1 MEVWRSYLPEIFLA
15 CASLGILILNSLLI
29 KKNLYRYLGFLFVFI
44 LAFFLLLNS
53 FSIEVLKTDLSS
65 HLLSTKAHFLFR
77 IVFLGLGVVLYFS
90 LYNFFLKERYLN
102 EYSFFLGTSFAF
114 LSLIASSQNLLMAF
128 ILMEAISFSFYLLIS
143 FYKRELL
150 SIEAGLKYF
159 FLGTLSSIFFFTGLF
174 LIYYATLEI
183 NLFQTLSKLTQ
194 LNRTIYFLL
203 GLILI
208 FSSLAFKLGASP
220 FHFWLPEIYQG
231 SPLPVFPLLA
241 VFSKLGFALFLSN
254 LFLVLF
260 KTGFFSLP
268 TFSTFKSLFYIIS
281 LLSMILGNLLALKQ
295 KEVKRLLAYSSI
307 SHMGYLLTLFA
318 IPLADTNFK
327 LFYGYLFIYSLT
339 NLGIILGFFLIVDHK
354 EIKIPIDSLGN
365 RLKDVS
371 FPLLLSFLI
380 LLFSLA
386 GLPPSAGFITKLFLL
401 LQLVKEGAY
410 FLALVFLL
418 ASILSLYYYFR
429 LIAPV
434 LSVLKEDSLNLNN
447 RKINLYEIFMLL
459 ILVLLSFYLFF
470 STFKPTLIFFFN

>member
-1 MEVWRSYLPEIFLA
+1 
-15 CASLGILILNSLLI
+15 
-29 KKNLYRYLGFLFVFI
+29 
-44 LAFFLLLNS
+44 
-53 FSIEVLKTDLSS
+53 
-65 HLLSTKAHFLFR
+65 
-77 IVFLGLGVVLYFS
+77 
-90 LYNFFLKERYLN
+90 
-102 EYSFFLGTSFAF
+102 
-114 LSLIASSQNLLMAF
+114 
-128 ILMEAISFSFYLLIS
+128 
-143 FYKRELL
+143 
-150 SIEAGLKYF
+150 
-159 FLGTLSSIFFFTGLF
+159 
-174 LIYYATLEI
+174 
-183 NLFQTLSKLTQ
+183 
-194 LNRTIYFLL
+194 
-203 GLILI
+203 
-208 FSSLAFKLGASP
+208 
-220 FHFWLPEIYQG
+220 
-231 SPLPVFPLLA
+231 
-241 VFSKLGFALFLSN
+241 
-254 LFLVLF
+254 
-260 KTGFFSLP
+260 
-268 TFSTFKSLFYIIS
+268 
-281 LLSMILGNLLALKQ
+281 MILGNLLALKQ

-470 STFKPTLIFFFN
+470 STFKPTLIFFFD